1 MRPEEM
7 YEFKEGELPL
17 ERAVRDGGFC
27 GIFRRIGC
35 IGDSLS
41 AGEFESKRADGTTGF
56 HDMYEYSWGS
66 YIGRDVGCEIVNM
79 GRDLMT
85 AEEFVTSYADSK
97 RFFAPENA
105 CQAYIIALGLNDLFT
120 KSGPLGAI
128 ADVHPDSPEKNAPTF
143 AGYLGRI
150 LSRFKKIS
158 PRCRF
163 FLVSMPHQEC
173 DGCWNPT
180 VEAHRDLLFEMAEL
194 YSHTYVLDLCEYFP
208 RQNDEIRSLIYMG
221 GHFNPMG
228 YMYIAR
234 CFESYIDWYIRRDP
248 RAFAEVPFIGT
259 DLSYDE
265 VLK

>member
-7 YEFKEGELPL
+7 YGFRKGELPL
-17 ERAVRDGGFC
+17 ERTVQDGGFC

-41 AGEFESKRADGTTGF
+41 AGEFESRRADGTTGF

-66 YIGRDVGCEIVNM
+66 YIGRDTGADIVNM

-85 AEEFVTSYADSK
+85 AEEFVTSYADLMH
-97 RFFAPENA
+97 FFDPALA
-105 CQAYIIALGLNDLFT
+105 CQAYIIALGVNDLFT
-120 KSGPLGAI
+120 KNGPLGTI
-128 ADVHPDSPEKNAPTF
+128 ADVHPDAPEKNAPTF

-173 DGCWNPT
+173 EGRWNPT

-228 YMYIAR
+228 YLYIAR
-234 CFESYIDWYIRRDP
+234 CFESYIDWYIRRSP
-248 RAFAEVPFIGT
+248 RDFAEVPFIGT
-259 DLSYDE
+259 DKRFYE
-265 VLK
+265 VIK